1 MSFSLSNKPL
11 DLQATL
17 DQVKCPEAG
26 AYNIFVGAIR
36 NHHDQKEVLGLKYD
50 AHPRMT
56 QPLGERKVQECLEK
70 FDVYDAVAV
79 HRLGECGIED
89 LAIIV
94 VVASAH
100 RQAAIEATEWLVDQI
115 KFEVPIW
122 KFETYVNESKW
133 QDQPSR

>member
-1 MSFSLSNKPL
+1 MSFSLSDKPL
-11 DLQATL
+11 SLQDTL
-17 DQVKCPEAG
+17 NQVKCPEAG

-36 NHHDQKEVLGLKYD
+36 NHHEQKEVFGLKYE

-56 QPLGERKVQECLEK
+56 QPLGERWVQECQKK
-70 FDVYDAVAV
+70 FDVYDAVAI
-79 HRLGECGIED
+79 HRVGECGIED

-100 RQAAIEATEWLVDQI
+100 RQNAIEATEWLVNQI

-122 KFETYVNESKW
+122 KYETYSHGAEW
-133 QDQPSR
+133 QDQPAS